1 MKSPR
6 DIKNSIK
13 RLNIAADAETHDRV
27 VADLLKLMEESRKT
41 EPVAIGPNIS
51 RAIAK
56 SKVIKLA
63 AAVVVAASLIGLTY
77 WLPSG
82 EKQPAITEKE
92 AIAIPVELAAM
103 PVEELLEI
111 HFGRRE
117 SAFGAELVTAAVERA
132 LSGLSAS
139 QIIALT
145 KRSVPP
151 SGKAAPS
158 ASAWTIGREWVAPPD
173 PMLISAAVAD
183 ADLIV
188 QARVERAELD
198 ADDARAAILEK
209 RGKWVKSGDP
219 DHGMEEFIARI
230 KGTVQLD
237 VRVSYPASAAE
248 VGKPL
253 VVEKVFCSTERAGRV
268 EPGKEYL
275 VALKQQGETMSML
288 ANYGKIYT
296 RQEGVYAVDS
306 NSETVSGSR
315 YGSMPLDQTWQLIM
329 DAYDAIHER
338 PLPSREIFDYWSAKL
353 QSDDLIDCWTALEYF
368 GTLVRYCWLPQL
380 ESYEIVDGLAAVEYL
395 NILMQPPVGPEAIAD
410 AMERQVKMLAKYV
423 PDPGRPGWREFRDE
437 IKKRG
442 GFAENVL
449 DLLIYLGD
457 PTTNDRMVEFY
468 KTERWLD
475 GSILSKQGV
484 GNFSTI
490 VYKIPSLVPSMCPE
504 SEGYLRRV
512 LSRMKDPPKSPEAEK
527 PLQAMLMVI
536 KDPLTGNDSEFI
548 SFLAEILVRH
558 PQVPRLIGAQMP
570 DPSLVPVLTKAI
582 ENDYNGDLAW
592 ALYACGREEE
602 AVEIACGNVRD
613 YLNDP
618 STKELSWVRH
628 YSMWRTIRLL
638 GTSDSKEASDL
649 LEVLS
654 YPDVFVG
661 PWGNRLQAAAIMAFA
676 RAAGDR
682 ATEQLREAYAA
693 TDDYYVRIAAAV
705 SLRYLGDDGGHDV
718 LEHFINHT
726 ERSIPE
732 IDKHWSMRWWN
743 LDTSGGRPFHEALL
757 YLRSSQTEELFLER
771 LRNGVRKADMRALAI
786 ARARQRDVLP
796 ILVEHLNSGSRVKH
810 DAAND
815 AANGVNRDAAHEM
828 LKRLTGQDFGY
839 GWQPSWGY
847 PLNDEQ
853 IEAVERWRAY
863 VDEYLAE
870 GDDPA
875 K

>member
-27 VADLLKLMEESRKT
+27 VADLLKLMEESGKT
-41 EPVAIGPNIS
+41 EPVAIQSNMLK
-51 RAIAK
+51 AIAK

-63 AAVVVAASLIGLTY
+63 AAVVVVASLIGLTY

-82 EKQPAITEKE
+82 QKQQAITEKE
-92 AIAIPVELAAM
+92 AIEIPAELAVM
-103 PVEELLEI
+103 PLEDLLEI

-117 SAFGAELVTAAVERA
+117 SAFGGELVRAAVERA
-132 LSGLSAS
+132 LSELSAS
-139 QIIALT
+139 QIMALT
-145 KRSVPP
+145 TRSVPP

-158 ASAWTIGREWVAPPD
+158 AISASMWTIGREWVAPPD

-209 RGKWVKSGDP
+209 RGEWVKSGDP
-219 DHGMEEFIARI
+219 DHGTEEFVARI
-230 KGTVQLD
+230 KGTVELD

-248 VGKPL
+248 VGQRL
-253 VVEKVFCSTERAGRV
+253 IVDTVFCTTQRAGRV

-275 VALKQQGETMSML
+275 VALKQQGETISML
-288 ANYGKIYT
+288 ANRGKIYT
-296 RQEGVYAVDS
+296 RQEGVYVVDS

-329 DAYDAIHER
+329 DTYDAIHER
-338 PLPSREIFDYWSAKL
+338 LLPPREIMDYWLAEL
-353 QSDDLIDCWTALEYF
+353 QSDDLIDCWTAVEYL
-368 GTLVRYCWLPQL
+368 GTLVRCCWLPQL

-395 NILMQPPVGPEAIAD
+395 DILMQPPVGPEAIAD

-423 PDPGRPGWREFRDE
+423 PDPGGPGWREFRDE
-437 IKKRG
+437 ISKRG
-442 GFAENVL
+442 GFVEDVL
-449 DLLIYLGD
+449 DLLINLGD
-457 PTTNDRMVEFY
+457 PTTNDRMVELY

-475 GSILSKQGV
+475 GSIFSKHAV
-484 GNFSTI
+484 GYYSTI
-490 VYKIPSLVPSMCPE
+490 VYKIRNLVPSMDPE
-504 SEGYLRRV
+504 AERSCQRLH
-512 LSRMKDPPKSPEAEK
+512 SPMKDPPKSPEAEK
-527 PLQAMLMVI
+527 PLRAMLMVM
-536 KDPLTGNDSEFI
+536 KDPLTGNDSEFV
-548 SFLAEILVRH
+548 SLLADVLLRH

-582 ENDYNGDLAW
+582 EIDYNGDLAW

-602 AVEIACGNVRD
+602 AVEIACEHVRD
-613 YLNDP
+613 YLNGP
-618 STKELSWVRH
+618 NTEELSWTRH
-628 YSMWRTIRLL
+628 YSIWRTIRLI

-649 LEVLS
+649 LEVLT

-661 PWGNRLQAAAIMAFA
+661 SRGNRLQAAAIMAFA
-676 RAAGDR
+676 RAAAGG
-682 ATEQLREAYAA
+682 ATERLREVYAA
-693 TDDYYVRIAAAV
+693 TDDYYVRIATAV
-705 SLRYLGDDGGHDV
+705 SLYYLGDDGGHDI

-732 IDKHWSMRWWN
+732 IEEHWSISWGN
-743 LDTSGGRPFHEALL
+743 LDTFGGRPFHEALL
-757 YLRSSQTEELFLER
+757 YLRSPQTEELFLER
-771 LRNGVRKADMRALAI
+771 LRNDVRKVDMRALAI
-786 ARARQRDVLP
+786 ARAREREVLP
-796 ILVEHLNSGSRVKH
+796 ILVEHLNSG
-810 DAAND
+810 
-815 AANGVNRDAAHEM
+815 NGVTRDAAHEM
-828 LKRLTGQDFGY
+828 LKRLTSQDFGY

-870 GDDPA
+870 RDDPV

>member
-6 DIKNSIK
+6 DIKKSIK
-13 RLNIAADAETHDRV
+13 RLNIAASAQMHDRV
-27 VADLLKLMEESRKT
+27 VADLLKHMEESGTT
-41 EPVAIGPNIS
+41 EPVPIQPSIWRAIGKS
-51 RAIAK
+51 RF
-56 SKVIKLA
+56 VKLA
-63 AAVVVAASLIGLTY
+63 AAVVLVACLVGLTY

-82 EKQPAITEKE
+82 PKQQTITETE
-92 AIAIPVELAAM
+92 EIEIPAELAAM
-103 PVEELLEI
+103 PLEDLLEI
-111 HFGRRE
+111 HFGRRQ

-132 LSGLSAS
+132 LSELSAS
-139 QIIALT
+139 RIMALT
-145 KRSVPP
+145 TRSVPP

-209 RGKWVKSGDP
+209 RGEWVKSGDP

-230 KGTVQLD
+230 KGTVELD

-248 VGKPL
+248 VGQRL
-253 VVEKVFCSTERAGRV
+253 VVDTVFCTTHRAGRV

-288 ANYGKIYT
+288 ANHGKIYT
-296 RQEGVYAVDS
+296 RQEGVYVLGS
-306 NSETVSGSR
+306 NSETVSGSK
-315 YGSMPLDQTWQLIM
+315 YGSIPLDQTWQLIM

-338 PLPSREIFDYWSAKL
+338 LLPPREILDYWSAKL

-368 GTLVRYCWLPQL
+368 GTLVRYCWLPKL

-395 NILMQPPVGPEAIAD
+395 DILMQPPVDPEAIAD
-410 AMERQVKMLAKYV
+410 AMERQVKMVAKYV
-423 PDPGRPGWREFRDE
+423 PDPGPGWHEFRDE
-437 IKKRG
+437 KSKRG
-442 GFAENVL
+442 GFVEDVL

-457 PTTNDRMVEFY
+457 PTTNDRIVELY

-475 GSILSKQGV
+475 GSILSRQGV

-490 VYKIPSLVPSMCPE
+490 IYKIQSLVPSMCPE
-504 SEGYLRRV
+504 DEGHLRRL

-536 KDPLTGNDSEFI
+536 KDPLTGNDSEFV
-548 SFLAEILVRH
+548 SLLADVLVRH

-613 YLNDP
+613 YLNDAN
-618 STKELSWVRH
+618 TEELSWARH

-661 PWGNRLQAAAIMAFA
+661 PWGSRLQAAAIMAFA

-732 IDKHWSMRWWN
+732 IEEHWSMSWWN

-757 YLRSSQTEELFLER
+757 YLRSPQIEELLLER
-771 LRNGVRKADMRALAI
+771 LRNSVQEVDMRALEI
-786 ARARQRDVLP
+786 AQARQRDVLP
-796 ILVEHLNSGSRVKH
+796 ILVEHINSGSRETRDV
-810 DAAND
+810 
-815 AANGVNRDAAHEM
+815 ANGATRNAAHEM

-839 GWQPSWGY
+839 GWKPSWGY
-847 PLNDEQ
+847 PLDGEQ

-870 GDDPA
+870 GANPA
-875 K
+875 E

>member
-1 MKSPR
+1 MDKVVLEDVLTAYKKTLGRKLISPQLKIWRIIKKSR
-6 DIKNSIK
+6 I
-13 RLNIAADAETHDRV
+13 T
-27 VADLLKLMEESRKT
+27 
-41 EPVAIGPNIS
+41 
-51 RAIAK
+51 
-56 SKVIKLA
+56 KLA
-63 AAVVVAASLIGLTY
+63 AAVVVAAFLIGLTY

-82 EKQPAITEKE
+82 WKQQAITEKE
-92 AIAIPVELAAM
+92 AIEIPAELAAM
-103 PVEELLEI
+103 PLEELLEI

-117 SAFGAELVTAAVERA
+117 TAFAGELVRAAAERA
-132 LSGLSAS
+132 MSGLSAQ
-139 QIIALT
+139 QIMALAT
-145 KRSVPP
+145 KPVRPK
-151 SGKAAPS
+151 GKAAPSAIS

-209 RGKWVKSGDP
+209 RGEWVKSGDP
-219 DHGMEEFIARI
+219 DHGTEEFIARI
-230 KGTVQLD
+230 KGTVELD

-248 VGKPL
+248 VGQRL
-253 VVEKVFCSTERAGRV
+253 VVDTVFCTTQRAGRV

-288 ANYGKIYT
+288 ANHGKIYT
-296 RQEGVYAVDS
+296 RQEGVYVLGS
-306 NSETVSGSR
+306 NSETVSGSK
-315 YGSMPLDQTWQLIM
+315 YGSIPLDQTWQLIM
-329 DAYDAIHER
+329 DTYDAIHER
-338 PLPSREIFDYWSAKL
+338 LLPPREILDYWSAEL

-368 GTLVRYCWLPQL
+368 GTLVRYCWLPKL

-395 NILMQPPVGPEAIAD
+395 DILMQPPVDPEAIAD

-423 PDPGRPGWREFRDE
+423 PDPGPGWREFRDE
-437 IKKRG
+437 ISKRG
-442 GFAENVL
+442 GFVEDVL

-490 VYKIPSLVPSMCPE
+490 IYKIQSLVPSMCPE
-504 SEGYLRRV
+504 DEGHLRRL

-527 PLQAMLMVI
+527 PLQAMLIVI
-536 KDPLTGNDSEFI
+536 KDPLTGNDSEFV
-548 SFLAEILVRH
+548 SLLADVLVRH

-613 YLNDP
+613 YLNDAN
-618 STKELSWVRH
+618 TEELSWVRH

-661 PWGNRLQAAAIMAFA
+661 PWGSRLQAAAIMAFA

-732 IDKHWSMRWWN
+732 IEEHWSMSWWN
-743 LDTSGGRPFHEALL
+743 LDTSPFHEALL
-757 YLRSSQTEELFLER
+757 YLRSSQTEEPFLER
-771 LRNGVRKADMRALAI
+771 LRNGVQEVDMRALEI
-786 ARARQRDVLP
+786 AQARQSDVLP
-796 ILVEHLNSGSRVKH
+796 ILVEHMNSGSRETRDV
-810 DAAND
+810 
-815 AANGVNRDAAHEM
+815 ANGATRNAAHEM
-828 LKRLTGQDFGY
+828 IKRLTGQDFGY

-847 PLNDEQ
+847 PLSDEQ

-870 GDDPA
+870 RNDPA
-875 K
+875 E